1 MVFFSLHRAC
11 KGTKNNDNGEIPF
24 GNGVPLLFNCGGFE
38 RLRFVSFAKRRFLH
52 QTPTPFPRS
61 ENLNIQ
67 HYSLSLHL
75 QNNVIM
81 DERLSA
87 FKRLLD
93 IMDAVRAGCP
103 WDSTQTIH
111 SLRHLT
117 IEETY
122 ELSQAILNDDL
133 NEVKKELGDLMLHLV
148 FYAKIGQEQGV
159 FDIADVLNGI
169 CEKMIVRH
177 PHIFGNEH
185 VENAEQVE
193 QNWEKI
199 KLERE
204 HNRSVLGGVPEGLPS
219 LLKAY
224 RMAQKTAGVGF
235 RWPEAEQAWQKVE
248 EEKDELIEALQNP
261 DDTAHIEEEDGDLLF
276 ALAAYGNYIGVNPDD
291 ALEKTNKKFRERFA
305 YIEQKA
311 REQGKGV
318 QHLTL
323 NEMINYWKE
332 SKAL

>member
-1 MVFFSLHRAC
+1 M
-11 KGTKNNDNGEIPF
+11 DQ
-24 GNGVPLLFNCGGFE
+24 
-38 RLRFVSFAKRRFLH
+38 RL
-52 QTPTPFPRS
+52 
-61 ENLNIQ
+61 E
-67 HYSLSLHL
+67 
-75 QNNVIM
+75 
-81 DERLSA
+81 A

-103 WDSTQTIH
+103 WDSTQTIE

-122 ELSQAILNDDL
+122 ELSEAILAEDL

-148 FYAKIGQEQGV
+148 FYAKIGSEKGV
-159 FDIADVLNGI
+159 FDITDVLNGI
-169 CEKMIVRH
+169 CDKMVVRH

-204 HNRSVLGGVPEGLPS
+204 HNRSVLGGVPNALPS

-224 RMAQKTAGVGF
+224 RMHQKTAGVGF
-235 RWPEAEQAWQKVE
+235 RWPSAEDAWNKVE
-248 EEKDELIEALQNP
+248 EEKKELFCELQKHDNQENIES
-261 DDTAHIEEEDGDLLF
+261 EYGDLLF
-276 ALAAYGNYIGVNPDD
+276 ALAAYGIYIGVNPDD
-291 ALEKTNKKFRERFA
+291 ALEKTNKKFKSRFDHIER
-305 YIEQKA
+305 KA

-323 NEMINYWKE
+323 EEMIAFWKE
-332 SKAL
+332 AKEGEG

>member
-1 MVFFSLHRAC
+1 
-11 KGTKNNDNGEIPF
+11 
-24 GNGVPLLFNCGGFE
+24 
-38 RLRFVSFAKRRFLH
+38 
-52 QTPTPFPRS
+52 
-61 ENLNIQ
+61 
-67 HYSLSLHL
+67 
-75 QNNVIM
+75 M
-81 DERLSA
+81 DERLTA

-103 WDSTQTIH
+103 WDSTQTIQ

-148 FYAKIGQEQGV
+148 FYAKIGQEQGA

-169 CEKMIVRH
+169 CEKMEVRH
-177 PHIFGNEH
+177 PHIFGNEQ

-193 QNWEKI
+193 QNWERI

-204 HNRSVLGGVPEGLPS
+204 HNRNVLGGVPEGLPS

-224 RMAQKTAGVGF
+224 RMQQKTAGVGF
-235 RWPEAEQAWQKVE
+235 RWPDAHQAWQKVE
-248 EEKDELIEALQNP
+248 EEKDEFLAELQKADNAANIEA
-261 DDTAHIEEEDGDLLF
+261 EYGDLLF
-276 ALAAYGNYIGVNPDD
+276 AIAAYGNYIGVNPDD
-291 ALEKTNKKFRERFA
+291 ALEKTNRKFRERFG
-305 YIEQKA
+305 YVEQRA

-318 QHLTL
+318 HHLTL
-323 NEMINYWKE
+323 KEMVAYWKE
-332 SKAL
+332 AKGNVV

>member
-1 MVFFSLHRAC
+1 
-11 KGTKNNDNGEIPF
+11 
-24 GNGVPLLFNCGGFE
+24 
-38 RLRFVSFAKRRFLH
+38 
-52 QTPTPFPRS
+52 
-61 ENLNIQ
+61 
-67 HYSLSLHL
+67 
-75 QNNVIM
+75 M
-81 DERLSA
+81 DERLQA

-133 NEVKKELGDLMLHLV
+133 NEVKKELGDLMLHIV

-169 CEKMIVRH
+169 CEKMIRRH
-177 PHIFGNEH
+177 PHIFGSEK

-193 QNWEKI
+193 QNWERI

-224 RMAQKTAGVGF
+224 RMHQKTAGVGF
-235 RWPEAEQAWQKVE
+235 RWPDAEQAWQKVE
-248 EEKDELIEALQNP
+248 EEKAELFAELQKP
-261 DDTAHIEEEDGDLLF
+261 DNAERVEEEYGDLLF
-276 ALAAYGNYIGVNPDD
+276 ALAAFGNYIGANPDD
-291 ALEKTNKKFRERFA
+291 ALEKTNKKFRQRFA
-305 YIEQKA
+305 HVEQRA

-318 QHLTL
+318 QHLTIE
-323 NEMINYWKE
+323 EMIAYWKE
-332 SKAL
+332 AKEEKPHAEPAESAE

>member
-1 MVFFSLHRAC
+1 
-11 KGTKNNDNGEIPF
+11 
-24 GNGVPLLFNCGGFE
+24 
-38 RLRFVSFAKRRFLH
+38 
-52 QTPTPFPRS
+52 
-61 ENLNIQ
+61 
-67 HYSLSLHL
+67 
-75 QNNVIM
+75 M

-159 FDIADVLNGI
+159 FD
-169 CEKMIVRH
+169 
-177 PHIFGNEH
+177 IFGNEH

-261 DDTAHIEEEDGDLLF
+261 DDSTHIEEEYGDLLF

>member
-1 MVFFSLHRAC
+1 MAFLLLHWAC
-11 KGTKNNDNGEIPF
+11 KNTKI
-24 GNGVPLLFNCGGFE
+24 LT
-38 RLRFVSFAKRRFLH
+38 FAAKID
-52 QTPTPFPRS
+52 T
-61 ENLNIQ
+61 
-67 HYSLSLHL
+67 
-75 QNNVIM
+75 M
-81 DERLSA
+81 DERLQA

-148 FYAKIGQEQGV
+148 FYAKIGQEQGA

-224 RMAQKTAGVGF
+224 RMTQKTAGVGF
-235 RWPEAEQAWQKVE
+235 RWPDADHAWQKVE
-248 EEKDELIEALQNP
+248 EEKGELIEALKNP
-261 DDTAHIEEEDGDLLF
+261 DNTAHIEEEYGDLLF